1 MYTIGQVSE
10 MFSIPISTLRYYDKE
25 GLTPTFAYNYN
36 NQRYYGSSLFTYNAS
51 DEKDKIGNLILRV
64 SGYAN
69 FALNPLPE
77 NGDKG
82 SITAIY
88 TKYSSKSGGYIKYQL
103 LVNKGSD
110 VDF

>member
-1 MYTIGQVSE
+1 M
-10 MFSIPISTLRYYDKE
+10 
-25 GLTPTFAYNYN
+25 
-36 NQRYYGSSLFTYNAS
+36 
-51 DEKDKIGNLILRV
+51 